1 MLQALTAVLPATV
14 RNMIRPLAA
23 HAKASHQV
31 NSATGSTSTYNP
43 WSTLK
48 VHMTSMSADA
58 EHLATLRALEAVL
71 PLTIENML
79 SPLGAHPNAFHWR
92 SSVMCCVLM
101 CM

>member
-1 MLQALTAVLPATV
+1 MLQALIAVLPATV

-23 HAKASHQV
+23 HAKALHQL
-31 NSATGSTSTYNP
+31 NSATGITSTYNP
-43 WSTLK
+43 WCTLK
-48 VHMTSMSADA
+48 VHVISMGADV

-71 PLTIENML
+71 PLTTENML

-92 SSVMCCVLM
+92 SSVTCCVLM